1 MTMRGRFEYFVV
13 LAGMR
18 TGSNFLEANLEA
30 LDGVSCHGEAFN
42 PHFIGHKGRTE
53 MFGQSLRDRE
63 EDPFALLAAIRESD
77 TMAGFRLFHDH
88 DPRILVHC
96 LEDRRCAKIILARNP
111 LDSYV
116 SLKIAAATGQWKLT
130 NARNRKTARPRFDAA
145 EFEAHLHAT
154 RAFHDRLRRALQR
167 SGQTAFHIA
176 YEDLADVAVLNG
188 LAQFLGVP
196 ARLSAPSRALARQNP
211 EPVTDKVA
219 NPEEMVHALSEIDRF
234 EIDAAAPEPERS
246 PAVRHHLVIDA
257 PARIFVPLP
266 GGPTAALRDWLAALG
281 GPPRDGLTQKQMRQ
295 FKRRHPGHRSFTVLR
310 HPVARLWSALT
321 RLATDADGA
330 QRRAALNARC
340 DLALPEPDAFAA
352 LDPAQRHALM
362 LDFVA
367 LVGRSL
373 GGDGWPRPEPDWAS
387 QGAVLQGVARF
398 APPDHVLREDSLA
411 TELPILG
418 AAPPPAPEPMPALA
432 AFHDDAIEAAVRKV
446 HARDYAAFG
455 FGDWRA

>member
-1 MTMRGRFEYFVV
+1 MTSRGPFDHFVV

-18 TGSNFLEANLEA
+18 TGSNFLEANLDA

-53 MFGQSLRDRE
+53 MFGISLRARE
-63 EDPFALLAAIRESD
+63 ADPFALLAAIRESD
-77 TMAGFRLFHDH
+77 RMAGFRLFHDH
-88 DPRILVHC
+88 DPRILAQC
-96 LEDRRCAKIILARNP
+96 LENRRCAKIILARNP

-116 SLKIAAATGQWKLT
+116 SLKIAAATGQWRLT
-130 NARNRKTARPRFDAA
+130 DPRNRKTARPNFDSA

-176 YEDLADVAVLNG
+176 YDDLGDVAVLNG

-211 EPVTDKVA
+211 EPVTEKVA
-219 NPEEMVHALSEIDRF
+219 NPGEMIRALAEIDRF
-234 EIDAAAPEPERS
+234 ELDAAAPEPERS

-257 PARIFVPLP
+257 PARIFVPVP

-281 GPPRDGLTQKQMRQ
+281 GSPRDGLTQKAMRQ

-310 HPVARLWSALT
+310 HPVARLWAALT
-321 RLATDADGA
+321 RLATDPDCAD
-330 QRRAALNARC
+330 RRAALAARC
-340 DLALPEPDAFAA
+340 GLALPEPDTFAA
-352 LDPAQRHALM
+352 LDPAARHALM

-373 GGDGWPRPEPDWAS
+373 TGDGWPRPEPDWAS
-387 QGAVLQGVARF
+387 QGAILQGVARF

-411 TELPILG
+411 TDLPILG
-418 AAPPPAPEPMPALA
+418 AAPPPAPEPMPALK

-455 FGDWRA
+455 FGDWRG